1 MDSET
6 IFLLAF
12 FTTTLFLLLRFL
24 EMKFIDKEYKPL
36 KIILRDGVMVFSSTL
51 ITAYILSNMNGS
63 IKDFM
68 NVITETK
75 VLDPAAT
82 QIFTDT
88 PAF

>member
-12 FTTTLFLLLRFL
+12 FTTTLFLFLRFL

-36 KIILRDGVMVFSSTL
+36 KILVRDGVMVFSSAL

-75 VLDPAAT
+75 TFNPDT
-82 QIFTDT
+82 TEIFTDT